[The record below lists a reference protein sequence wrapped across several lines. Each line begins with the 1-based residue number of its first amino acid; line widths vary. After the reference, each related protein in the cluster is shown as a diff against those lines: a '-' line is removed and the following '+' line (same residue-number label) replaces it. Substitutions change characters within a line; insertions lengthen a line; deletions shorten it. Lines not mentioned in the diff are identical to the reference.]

1 LKEEANKKKRFLS
14 LFKFTM
20 KSLPC
25 IAIISCSRDI
35 IIDVELCEVRRNTIA
50 AIDNNAVMISF
61 IPTEQD
67 CQRSSD
73 NVTNEFLF
81 VIDCSGSMGSEDKIG
96 LARKAMLLFLKSL
109 PVNCRF
115 NIIRFGSRFVAL
127 FNDQVTRAYNEANM
141 REAEAMIKKMNADL
155 GGTELL
161 APLDWLKKEKPSIGC
176 ARQIFLMTDGEVSNV
191 NEVTNLCQEMA
202 AYTRI
207 FSFGLG
213 YSVSDSFFSR

>member
-1 LKEEANKKKRFLS
+1 LS
-14 LFKFTM
+14 
-20 KSLPC
+20 
-25 IAIISCSRDI
+25 
-35 IIDVELCEVRRNTIA
+35 EVRRNTIA
-50 AIDNNAVMISF
+50 AIDNSAVMISF

-73 NVTNEFLF
+73 NVINEFLF

-115 NIIRFGSRFVAL
+115 NIIRFGSSFAAL
-127 FNDQVTRAYNEANM
+127 FNDQVTREYNETNV

-161 APLDWLKKEKPSIGC
+161 APLDWLKKEKPSTGC
-176 ARQIFLMTDGEVSNV
+176 ARQIFLLTDGEVSNV
-191 NEVTNLCQEMA
+191 NPFRPMAQPMDEISLRLC
-202 AYTRI
+202 I
-207 FSFGLG
+207 
-213 YSVSDSFFSR
+213 